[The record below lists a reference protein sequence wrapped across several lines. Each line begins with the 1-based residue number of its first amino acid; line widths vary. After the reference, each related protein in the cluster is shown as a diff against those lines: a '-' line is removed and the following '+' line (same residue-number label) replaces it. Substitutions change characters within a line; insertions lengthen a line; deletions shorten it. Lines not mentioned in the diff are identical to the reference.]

1 VKRLAAILVL
11 LAAGCSRTVET
22 PMHMDIQCECFATAA
37 YEIFR
42 ANTLASLVEP
52 PEPVQ
57 KCCGN
62 CGKNGLPKGKVLSG
76 DKQKVVACPCP
87 ETCPCKSP
95 SGCITGACKK

>member
-1 VKRLAAILVL
+1 MKRLAAILLL

-22 PMHMDIQCECFATAA
+22 PMHIDIQCECFASAA

-42 ANTLASLVEP
+42 GNTLVEP
-52 PEPVQ
+52 PEPIQ

-76 DKQKVVACPCP
+76 DKQKVVSCPCP
-87 ETCPCKSP
+87 DTCPCK
-95 SGCITGACKK
+95 CATGACKK